1 MKRLPEGCYFLSL
14 ATNGLPMK
22 KDHTIFGIRPVLE
35 AIAAGKEIDRIL
47 LQKGLRGELF
57 QELMQQVRAYDIP
70 VQMVPLDRLNR
81 VSRKNHQG
89 VIAFV
94 SQIAYHRLEHVL
106 PAIYE
111 KGKMPLVLVLDHIT
125 DVRNFGAIARTAE
138 CSGVDAIV
146 IPARGAAA
154 INEDAMKTSA
164 GALNIIPVCR
174 ENRLQEALRLLK
186 DSGLKVVAATE
197 KGSIDYDEEDLNVPL
212 AIVMGSEDTGV
223 GAELLKLSDSLLK
236 IPQAGEIA
244 SLNVSVAAGVLLF
257 ETLRQRKK

>member
-1 MKRLPEGCYFLSL
+1 
-14 ATNGLPMK
+14 MK
-22 KDHTIFGIRPVLE
+22 KDNMIFGIRPVLE
-35 AIAAGKEIDRIL
+35 AIAAGKEVDKIL

-57 QELMQQVRAYDIP
+57 QELMEQVRALDIP

-89 VIAFV
+89 VIAFI
-94 SQIAYHRLEHVL
+94 SQISYHNLEQIL

-111 KGKMPLVLVLDHIT
+111 EGKVPLIIVLDHIT

-138 CSGVDAIV
+138 CAGAHAIV

-174 ENRLQEALRLLK
+174 VKQLSEAIGLMK
-186 DSGLKVVAATE
+186 DSGLKVVAASE
-197 KGSIDYDEEDLNVPL
+197 KGNAYYDEEEMNTPL
-212 AIVMGSEDTGV
+212 CIVMGSEDTGV
-223 GAELLKLSDSLLK
+223 NPAILRVCDAMIR
-236 IPQAGEIA
+236 IPQSGEIS
-244 SLNVSVAAGVLLF
+244 SLNVSVAAGILLF
-257 ETLRQRKK
+257 EAVRQRRG